1 MKYVKKI
8 LKVCVP
14 VIIITLAGCGNSSYI
29 NDTGFSAGLGTGTD
43 IPLFD
48 TLTVSDSAQETE
60 YSEAEVPDSLYTISP
75 FDSLYSVIESL
86 NENQSYLLFK
96 IDSLEA
102 ELSYYG
108 SMTMV
113 NEDFEIPRKYSFAG
127 YEVDLSSD
135 RAYDK
140 LQKIFKN
147 EIKAASR
154 YIPRSGEYFPY
165 FDKVFKEYEIP
176 EDIKYLSIAES
187 GLNPNATSHAGAAGI
202 WQFMPKTA
210 KGFGLNITD
219 YIDERRDI
227 FKSTEAAAKLLKTNH
242 SELLKNG
249 IDDWL
254 LAMCAYNAGIGNVLR
269 DVKSQGAD
277 CFFKVIMRA
286 EETDYYVYRSIAIKL
301 IFENQNEIFGKKFDL
316 EKPLFEKYREVKVVS
331 KGYHELKDW
340 AKAQGTTLAEV
351 YEINP
356 WIKISKFRRAKYTPL
371 NKVIIPPGEFKILVP
386 AGSVPDADLV
396 EKVSKT
402 LLKKTSSPIDNY
414 IVRKGDSLG
423 KIAKAHGMS
432 VAELKAMN
440 NLRSDKILI
449 GQKLIVSRNSVSE
462 NLYSGSAD
470 IYTVKS
476 GDTLSGIAREFGT
489 SINKIKT
496 DNDLYSDNLM
506 IGQKLKIFR

>member
-1 MKYVKKI
+1 MI
-8 LKVCVP
+8 
-14 VIIITLAGCGNSSYI
+14 
-29 NDTGFSAGLGTGTD
+29 D
-43 IPLFD
+43 
-48 TLTVSDSAQETE
+48 
-60 YSEAEVPDSLYTISP
+60 
-75 FDSLYSVIESL
+75 SL

-102 ELSYYG
+102 ELSYF
-108 SMTMV
+108 SSLTVV
-113 NEDFEIPRKYSFAG
+113 NEDFQLPRKYSFAG
-127 YEVDLSSD
+127 YEVDLSND
-135 RAYDK
+135 RVYEK

-147 EIKAASR
+147 EIKAAYK

-165 FDKVFKEYEIP
+165 FDEVFREYGIP
-176 EDIKYLSIAES
+176 GDVKYLSIAES
-187 GLNPNATSHAGAAGI
+187 ALNPNATSHAGAAGI
-202 WQFMPKTA
+202 WQFMPRTA
-210 KGFGLNITD
+210 RAYGLEITD

-227 FKSTEAAAKLLKTNH
+227 IKSTEAAARYLKANY
-242 SELLKNG
+242 SQLQSSG

-254 LAMCAYNAGIGNVLR
+254 LAMCSYNAGIGNVLK

-286 EETDYYVYRSIAIKL
+286 EETDYYVYRSIAIKM
-301 IFENQNEIFGKKFDL
+301 IFEYQKEIFGKEFEL
-316 EKPLFEKYREVKVVS
+316 EKPLMEKYRKVDVIS

-371 NKVIIPPGEFKILVP
+371 NKVIIPPGEFTVLVP
-386 AGSVPDADLV
+386 AASVPDTDMAD
-396 EKVSKT
+396 KVSVT

-432 VAELKAMN
+432 VPQLKAMN
-440 NLRSDKILI
+440 NLKSDKILI
-449 GQKLIVSRNSVSE
+449 GQKLNVSRNSVTTD
-462 NLYSGSAD
+462 LYSGNAD

-476 GDTLSGIAREFGT
+476 GDTLSRIAKEYNT
-489 SINKIKT
+489 SVKKIKN
-496 DNDLYSDNLM
+496 DNDLYSDNLL

>member
-8 LKVCVP
+8 LELGVP
-14 VIIITLAGCGNSSYI
+14 AVMIILAGCGNSSYI
-29 NDTGFSAGLGTGTD
+29 NESGFSPNFSTGAD

-48 TLTVSDSAQETE
+48 TLTVNDSPQEAE
-60 YSEAEVPDSLYTISP
+60 YSETEVPDSGNVVSP
-75 FDSLYSVIESL
+75 LDSLYSVIDFL
-86 NENQSYLLFK
+86 NENQSYLLFR

-102 ELSYYG
+102 ELSYYS
-108 SMTMV
+108 SMELV

-147 EIKAASR
+147 EVKAAYR

-165 FDKVFKEYEIP
+165 FDEVFKEYGIP
-176 EDIKYLSIAES
+176 EDVKFLSIAES
-187 GLNPNATSHAGAAGI
+187 ALNPNATSHAGAAGI

-210 KGFGLNITD
+210 KAYGLKITD
-219 YIDERRDI
+219 YIDERRDVL
-227 FKSTEAAAKLLKTNH
+227 KSTEAAAKYLKANYT
-242 SELLKNG
+242 ELQRHG

-254 LAMCAYNAGIGNVLR
+254 LAMCAYNAGIGNVLK

-277 CFFKVIMRA
+277 SFFKVIMRA
-286 EETDYYVYRSIAIKL
+286 EETDYYVFRSIAIKM
-301 IFENQNEIFGKKFDL
+301 IFENQNEIFRKEFEL
-316 EKPLFEKYREVKVVS
+316 EKPLFEKFREVEIIS

-371 NKVIIPPGEFKILVP
+371 NKVIIPPGEFRILVP
-386 AGSVPDADLV
+386 AESIPDGKLV
-396 EKVSKT
+396 EKISKT

-432 VAELKAMN
+432 VPQLKAMN

-449 GQKLIVSRNSVSE
+449 GQKLIVSRNSVSK

-489 SINKIKT
+489 SINKLKK